1 MEKEQVV
8 WPSLY
13 APHLHASSLEL
24 LILSPAL
31 QHLSL
36 VLHYRSIS
44 APHCLLLPYLQMRCS
59 ACLRQRNR
67 TVLDA
72 AAQWRNRGGRML
84 QANTD
89 WGKMTAGLGG
99 GRAATLLVG
108 SGERIG
114 TGELWLLVPLPLTG
128 VRISGAPS
136 LSLSPA
142 CSVSPM
148 CFFSLSLSAVSNP
161 SHTFSVAQ
169 NRGFPIWCP
178 P

>member
-99 GRAATLLVG
+99 GRATTLLVG
-108 SGERIG
+108 AGERIG

-136 LSLSPA
+136 LSLYLLRVLFLPCASSL
-142 CSVSPM
+142 SVSPP
-148 CFFSLSLSAVSNP
+148 FPIPL
-161 SHTFSVAQ
+161 TFSVAQ